1 MSKTKKT
8 DVEVKVEALK
18 TELYIGQRDVNANL
32 ETLARI
38 TWLLKHGEDCP
49 KERIP
54 RQEDIFL
61 AVQEAD
67 GGKDAVVETF
77 LERATRETGLSR
89 QIGRVKEKDPEL
101 QTYFAIATA
110 SEPTANTTFTGSSI
124 DLPSYL
130 EKTVFPQGWNP
141 HLEHDN
147 DLWNEYIERSPGQ
160 ETKHPSAPF
169 VAAYLEHPV
178 RLSDVTERNDP
189 ILPETV
195 LMHPKKD
202 KVRGGKNGY
211 IPVLHLSETSLGPAF
226 LPGMGPG
233 PDGGKLFGPTL
244 PLRLY
249 DLGNVQEGPTR
260 GAAPLALRIWIEVI
274 LSVPP
279 EQRNGPVLLPR
290 IPWKEFVHF
299 LYPQRKTPYNCTNEW
314 PQLNGAL
321 EAVDSAEALIP
332 WQNSEGGWQARRAV
346 WVRDRPLLGHQNE
359 FVQFGV
365 DLPRGSG
372 IGPLID
378 RPMLRLA
385 GQKKNLAFRLVLSL
399 SAWWFQPGSM
409 RIPVKGRRHWMQC
422 RKIKR
427 YKVITLDQ
435 LVQMCYPTNK
445 PASSKQDMS
454 NRRDRAKE
462 ALRWLADKEWVH
474 VEPVKE
480 DKDRHFN
487 PEGWRI
493 MPGDSW
499 AGWGIE
505 QPDA

>member
-1 MSKTKKT
+1 MSKTKKI
-8 DVEVKVEALK
+8 DVEAKFETLK
-18 TELYIGQRDVNANL
+18 TELYGGQRDVNANL

-38 TWLLKHGEDCP
+38 TWLLKHDEDCP

-67 GGKDAVVETF
+67 IGKDAVVETF

-101 QTYFAIATA
+101 QTYFLIDAA
-110 SEPTANTTFTGSSI
+110 SEPTSNTAFTGSNT
-124 DLPSYL
+124 DLTRHL
-130 EKTVFPQGWNP
+130 EKTVFPHGWNP

-147 DLWNEYIERSPGQ
+147 DLWSEYIEQFPGQ

-178 RLSDVTERNDP
+178 RLSGVNERNDP

-202 KVRGGKNGY
+202 KVRGGENGY
-211 IPVLHLSETSLGPAF
+211 IPVLHLARTSPSPAF

-244 PLRLY
+244 PLHLY
-249 DLGNVQEGPTR
+249 DLGGVQEGPTR

-290 IPWKEFVHF
+290 IPWKEFVRF
-299 LYPQRKTPYNCTNEW
+299 LYPQRKTYNCTLEW
-314 PQLNGAL
+314 PRLKEAL

-332 WQNSEGGWQARRAV
+332 WQNLEGGWQERRAV
-346 WVRDRPLLGHQNE
+346 WVRDRPLSGHQNE

-378 RPMLRLA
+378 RPILRLA

-409 RIPVKGRRHWMQC
+409 RIPVAGGRQWMQC
-422 RKIKR
+422 RDIMR
-427 YKVITLDQ
+427 YKVVTIDQ
-435 LVQMCYPTNK
+435 LVQMCYPANK

-454 NRRDRAKE
+454 NRRERAKE
-462 ALRWLADKEWVH
+462 ALRWLVDKRWVY

-480 DKDRHFN
+480 DKDRHYN

-493 MPGDSW
+493 MPGDLW

-505 QPDA
+505 QPDE